1 MVTIHSHNVTH
12 YDIKCDNVFLDLAPS
27 PSIGVPGT
35 LSSQFSVTENDD
47 DGSGIKLTIGDFG
60 ECKIFSNDK
69 DELCQR
75 NRGTDFCK
83 SPEML

>member
-1 MVTIHSHNVTH
+1 MIIHQHNITH
-12 YDIKCDNVFLDLAPS
+12 YDIKCDNVFLDLNNGNS
-27 PSIGVPGT
+27 SST
-35 LSSQFSVTENDD
+35 LSSQFGNFLNDN
-47 DGSGIKLTIGDFG
+47 GSEIKLTVGDFG
-60 ECKIFSNDK
+60 ECKIFSNEK